1 MSSLQI
7 HKINLEKINFAIFAC
22 IFSSVTLA
30 GCHEKKIKDQPSS
43 QQTRTGIDTAKSRSA
58 STVAASQRENSSSK
72 NADYQSIVPP
82 GYKIIQAQQGDLNND
97 GITDA
102 LILIEEK
109 NSTSELAGEG
119 AKRILMVITVKEGGG
134 YEVAA
139 RNNKL
144 VPCKT
149 CGGISGD
156 PFGYMNIQPGGVIH
170 LLVEGGS
177 REHWSS
183 EYFFKFNESQK
194 NWSIEKILMESSDS
208 ESGKSI
214 SRKYLPKN
222 IKQGEFSAFDPN
234 ALAAPTIK

>member
-43 QQTRTGIDTAKSRSA
+43 QQTRTGIDTTQSKSVSI
-58 STVAASQRENSSSK
+58 SQRQNSSSK
-72 NADYQSIVPP
+72 SMDYQSLVPQ
-82 GYKIIQAQQGDLNND
+82 GYKIIQVQQGDLNND
-97 GITDA
+97 EITDA

-119 AKRILMVITVKEGGG
+119 AKRILMVITGKEGGG

-156 PFGYMNIQPGGVIH
+156 PFGYMNIQPGGAIH

>member
-1 MSSLQI
+1 MFSLQI

-43 QQTRTGIDTAKSRSA
+43 QQTRTGIDTTQSKSVSI
-58 STVAASQRENSSSK
+58 SQRQNSSSK
-72 NADYQSIVPP
+72 SMDYQSLVPQ
-82 GYKIIQAQQGDLNND
+82 GYKIIQVQQGDLNTD
-97 GITDA
+97 EITDA

-214 SRKYLPKN
+214 SRKYLPQDVQ
-222 IKQGEFSAFDPN
+222 QGEFSAFDPN

>member
-1 MSSLQI
+1 MFSLQI

-43 QQTRTGIDTAKSRSA
+43 QQTRTGIDTTQSKSVSI
-58 STVAASQRENSSSK
+58 SQRQNSSSK
-72 NADYQSIVPP
+72 SMDYQSLVPQ
-82 GYKIIQAQQGDLNND
+82 GYKIIQVQQGDLNTD
-97 GITDA
+97 EITDA

-119 AKRILMVITVKEGGG
+119 AKRILMVITGKEGGG

-214 SRKYLPKN
+214 SRKYLPQDVQ
-222 IKQGEFSAFDPN
+222 QGEFSAFDPN

>member
-1 MSSLQI
+1 MFSLQI

-43 QQTRTGIDTAKSRSA
+43 QQTRTGIDTTQSKSVSI
-58 STVAASQRENSSSK
+58 SQRQNSSSK
-72 NADYQSIVPP
+72 SMDYQSLVPQ
-82 GYKIIQAQQGDLNND
+82 GYKIIQVQQGDLNTD
-97 GITDA
+97 EITDA

-119 AKRILMVITVKEGGG
+119 AKRILMVITWKEGGG

-214 SRKYLPKN
+214 SRKYLPQDVQ
-222 IKQGEFSAFDPN
+222 QGEFSAFDPN